1 MFLMLPGLGWGDIG
15 TTTIDDSA
23 HAAPAA
29 ADTPVVP
36 VVPVVLVVPVVPRVT
51 TRWATCVT
59 R

>member
-29 ADTPVVP
+29 ADTLVQGALLLLAVESKADGVVA
-36 VVPVVLVVPVVPRVT
+36 LPR
-51 TRWATCVT
+51 W
-59 R
+59 